1 MNVLEILHHSAE
13 QWPDHVALIHGTDRI
28 EYRRLFTAAYR
39 LRDRLVALGLRPGQ
53 AVAVVGGNT
62 PVFIA
67 TAFAVAGAGAVAVL
81 QPHTQTDVEFRET
94 LGAFPIH
101 AVVSDGVRAAFP
113 LGLEAQPLDPEG
125 FSGEVWFAWTK
136 PVPERLFAPSVP
148 EAAFA
153 RFTSGTTGQ
162 PKCAVLTHANIG
174 DRLRAANR
182 GLGITPAETVLW
194 LLPMAFHFFVS
205 ITLYLAYG
213 ATIVL
218 TENPSSR
225 EILERVKRHA
235 ARILY
240 AAPRHYR
247 RLAEESET
255 GIEAPLASLRLA
267 ISTASG
273 LPARVARA
281 FYERYGVPV
290 SQAYGIIEAGL
301 PMLNTAHAL
310 EQPEAVGS
318 PLPGWE
324 VRLLDAEGKPVA
336 DGAVG
341 ELLLRGPGLFAGY
354 LQGETFRTGL
364 TPDGWLPTGDLARRT
379 APACYRILGRAHAA
393 IHIEGRTLFPEL
405 LEAALESHP
414 AVDQARVTVAP
425 AGDGLHADLVAQ
437 AGFPRP
443 SLDELRACG
452 RDVEGMEALQA
463 VAWVEAL
470 EETAS
475 GKIRRW
481 NKEV

>member
-1 MNVLEILHHSAE
+1 MNVLEILHPSAE
-13 QWPDHVALIHGTDRI
+13 QWPERVALIHGTERI
-28 EYRRLFTAAYR
+28 GYGRLWIAAR
-39 LRDRLVALGLRPGQ
+39 CLRDRFVTLGLRPGQ

-62 PVFIA
+62 PAFIA
-67 TAFAVAGAGAVAVL
+67 AAFAVAGAGAVAVL
-81 QPHTQTDVEFRET
+81 QPHTQTDAEFQET

-101 AVVSDGVRAAFP
+101 AVVSDGVRASFP
-113 LGLEAQPLDPEG
+113 LGLAAQPLDLEG
-125 FSGEVWFAWTK
+125 VSGEVQFAWTS
-136 PVPERLFAPSVP
+136 PFPERPFAPTVP
-148 EAAFA
+148 EAAFT
-153 RFTSGTTGQ
+153 RFTSGTTGL
-162 PKCAVLTHANIG
+162 PKCAVLTHATVF
-174 DRLRAANR
+174 DRIRAANR
-182 GLGITPAETVLW
+182 GLEVTCDDTILW

-205 ITLYLAYG
+205 IMLYLAQG

-218 TENPSSR
+218 TENPSPR
-225 EILERVKRHA
+225 DILELVKRHA

-247 RLAEESET
+247 RLAEEPET
-255 GIEAPLASLRLA
+255 GLEAPLASLRLA

-301 PMLNTAHAL
+301 PMLNTFHAL

-393 IHIEGRTLFPEL
+393 IPIEGRTLFPEL

-414 AVDQARVTVAP
+414 AVDQARVTVVP
-425 AGDGLHADLVAQ
+425 AGGGLHADLVAQ
-437 AGFPRP
+437 AGSSRP
-443 SLDELRACG
+443 SLEELRACG
-452 RDVEGMEALQA
+452 RDVEGIELLQT

-481 NKEV
+481 NKEA

>member
-13 QWPDHVALIHGTDRI
+13 QWPERVALIHGTDRI
-28 EYRRLFTAAYR
+28 GYPCLWDTARR
-39 LRDRLVALGLRPGQ
+39 LRDRFIALGLRSGQ

-62 PVFIA
+62 PAFIA
-67 TAFAVAGAGAVAVL
+67 AAFAVAGAGAVAVL
-81 QPHTQTDVEFRET
+81 QSHTQTDEELRET
-94 LGAFPIH
+94 LDAFPIH
-101 AVVSDGVRAAFP
+101 AVVSDGLRASFP
-113 LGLEAQPLDPEG
+113 LGLEAQPLDLDG
-125 FSGEVWFAWTK
+125 FAGGLRFAWTH
-136 PVPERLFAPSVP
+136 PLPDRPFAPTVP

-162 PKCAVLTHANIG
+162 PKCAVLTHANIH
-174 DRLRAANR
+174 DRIRAANQ
-182 GLGITPAETVLW
+182 GLGVTPADTVLW

-213 ATIVL
+213 ATIAL
-218 TENPSSR
+218 TENLSPR
-225 EILERVKRHA
+225 EILEQVKRHA

-240 AAPRHYR
+240 AAPRHYQ
-247 RLAEESET
+247 RLAEEPET

-281 FYERYGVPV
+281 FQERYGVPV

-301 PMLNTAHAL
+301 PMFNTLHAV

-324 VRLLDAEGKPVA
+324 VRLLDAEGRPTL

-341 ELLLRGPGLFAGY
+341 ELLLRGPGLFSGY
-354 LQGETFRTGL
+354 LQGETFVTGL

-379 APACYRILGRAHAA
+379 GPACYRILGRAHAA
-393 IHIEGRTLFPEL
+393 ITLEGQTLFPEV

-414 AVDQARVTVAP
+414 AVDQARVIVSSTEKS
-425 AGDGLHADLVAQ
+425 LHADLVATP
-437 AGFPRP
+437 GSPRP
-443 SLDELRACG
+443 SLEELRACG
-452 RDVEGMEALQA
+452 QGVEGIEALQTA
-463 VAWVEAL
+463 AWVESL
-470 EETAS
+470 EKTAS

-481 NKEV
+481 SKGA

>member
-1 MNVLEILHHSAE
+1 MNVLEILHSSAE
-13 QWPDHVALIHGTDRI
+13 QWPERVALIHGTDRI
-28 EYRRLFTAAYR
+28 GYGRLWTAARR
-39 LRDRLVALGLRPGQ
+39 LRDRFVALGLRPGQ

-62 PVFIA
+62 PAFIVS
-67 TAFAVAGAGAVAVL
+67 AFAVAGAGAVAVL
-81 QPHTQTDVEFRET
+81 QPHTQTEAEFRET

-113 LGLEAQPLDPEG
+113 LGLEAQPLDLEG
-125 FSGEVWFAWTK
+125 VSGEVRFAWTS
-136 PVPERLFAPSVP
+136 PLPERPFAPAVP

-153 RFTSGTTGQ
+153 RFTSGTTGL
-162 PKCAVLTHANIG
+162 PKCAVLTHANVF
-174 DRLRAANR
+174 DRIRAANR
-182 GLGITPAETVLW
+182 GLEVTCDDTVLW

-205 ITLYLAYG
+205 IMLYLAQG

-218 TENPSSR
+218 TENPSLR
-225 EILERVKRHA
+225 EILEQVQRHA

-247 RLAEESET
+247 RLAEEPGT
-255 GIEAPLASLRLA
+255 GLEFPLASLRLA
-267 ISTASG
+267 VSTASG

-301 PMLNTAHAL
+301 PMLNTVQAV

-324 VRLLDAEGKPVA
+324 VRLLDADGTPVT

-354 LQGETFRTGL
+354 LQGDAFRTGL

-379 APACYRILGRAHAA
+379 GPACYRILGRAHAA
-393 IHIEGRTLFPEL
+393 IQIEGRTLFPEL

-414 AVDQARVTVAP
+414 VVDQARVTVTP
-425 AGDGLHADLVAQ
+425 AGDGLQADLVAQ
-437 AGFPRP
+437 VGFPRP
-443 SLDELRACG
+443 SLEELRACG
-452 RDVEGMEALQA
+452 REVEGIEALQT

-481 NKEV
+481 SKEV